1 MKICVIN
8 SSGEG
13 VDSPFEKYD
22 VFPDPNWYIL
32 KEHHEFFIRF
42 VTKEHAHQDIDQIC
56 EEGRKKEWDFY
67 MNYMW
72 GSEKDKV
79 AGVEATKYLESKN
92 VPILTN
98 SSRFLK
104 RTKLDLYQTAITSSF
119 FVPGNTPGKFPK
131 FVKYGDGYGGQLS
144 LNTNSAVC
152 INEEEMKKQISLM
165 REKNNHLKILV
176 QDYIIGNAC
185 SVIVIEMGRG
195 VVALD
200 PIQQIFP
207 GPTPNNEAFL
217 NWDEKFENLE
227 NGDVRFEFLE
237 DDATISIL
245 KSTAIKAFKAS
256 DSTRSGWARVD
267 LRIEISS
274 GLVYVIDI
282 CSVPMIFYPKGNL
295 LGDDLV
301 ISQRFPGGHPA
312 FIDTLLATRQI
323 QLGELGRRNA
333 RVAAIYDKNAI
344 HYQTLIQRG
353 DVKFFTFRQA
363 LVSMF
368 EFSGTVLDMACGT
381 GYFGELLHQNGI
393 KAEITGIEL
402 STGMLNFP
410 AIKNHYRCPVMVG
423 PMQELIM
430 VANEYD
436 HIVCFGGLHF
446 LDRIHFNAV
455 LARIFMLARKS
466 ITFEID
472 DLNDSYI
479 ARTKGKYGELCYNGN
494 NVNAAEA
501 FSTPFGWKK
510 IYESR
515 HEVFRAPSSG
525 IEIWGIYFR
534 YERASFLSGGDLWPI

>member
-1 MKICVIN
+1 M
-8 SSGEG
+8 
-13 VDSPFEKYD
+13 
-22 VFPDPNWYIL
+22 
-32 KEHHEFFIRF
+32 
-42 VTKEHAHQDIDQIC
+42 
-56 EEGRKKEWDFY
+56 
-67 MNYMW
+67 
-72 GSEKDKV
+72 
-79 AGVEATKYLESKN
+79 ESKN

-98 SSRFLK
+98 PSRFLK
-104 RTKLDLYQTAITSSF
+104 RTKLDLCETAKKSDF
-119 FVPGNTPGKFPK
+119 LVPGNTPAKFPK
-131 FVKYGDGYGGQLS
+131 FVKYGDGYGGQLNLKS
-144 LNTNSAVC
+144 KLAVC
-152 INEEEMKKQISLM
+152 MNEEEVRNQIALMKK
-165 REKNNHLKILV
+165 KNNHLEVLV

-207 GPTPNNEAFL
+207 GPTPASEAFL
-217 NWDEKFENLE
+217 TWDEKFENLE
-227 NGDVRFEFLE
+227 NGDVRFEFVE

-245 KSTAIKAFKAS
+245 KNTAIKVFKAS

-267 LRIEISS
+267 IRIEVSS
-274 GLVYVIDI
+274 GLVYVMDI
-282 CSVPMIFYPKGNL
+282 YSVPMIFYPKGNL

-301 ISQRFPGGHPA
+301 ISQRFPGGQPA

-323 QLGELGRRNA
+323 QFGELGKRNA
-333 RVAAIYDKNAI
+333 RVAAIYDSNAM

-353 DVKFFTFRQA
+353 DVKFFTFRQV

-381 GYFGELLHQNGI
+381 GYFGELLHQNGV

-410 AIKNHYRCPVMVG
+410 AIKNHYKFPVLVG

-430 VANEYD
+430 VSKEYD

-455 LARIFMLARKS
+455 LARMFMLARKS
-466 ITFEID
+466 VTFEID
-472 DLNDSYI
+472 DLNDAYI

-494 NVNAAEA
+494 NVDAVEA
-501 FSTPFGWKK
+501 FSTPYGWKK

-515 HEVFRAPSSG
+515 HEVFRAPSNG